1 MDERFFLILL
11 SFQMKSKKHILLLL
25 LIFSAITVFIIAPF
39 WGIESLS
46 IQSIFQPV
54 DQIKADIFWKIRLP
68 RVIAAFLAG
77 AALAIS
83 GMAFQAMF
91 RNPLATPFTLGVS
104 SGAAFGAAIY
114 IKIGLIF
121 SFLGISGQSLSAFI
135 GAILSVLLVYGI
147 SQIKK
152 GFTTVTM
159 LIAGVAINFFFS
171 SLILFIQYLSDF
183 ANSFRIIRWLMGGFE
198 IVGFRPVFTILPFAL
213 VGSVVIFILTNELN
227 LLTLGEDIALSRGV
241 DVKKVKAFLFFA
253 TSLMI
258 GGVVSVC
265 GPIGF
270 VGMMAPHIC
279 RLLIGAEHRF
289 LTPATFFFGGAFLV
303 FCDTLSRM
311 IIAPAEIPVGVITAL
326 LGGPFFLWLLLSGSS
341 EKSILG

>member
-1 MDERFFLILL
+1 MTPPKRVTILL
-11 SFQMKSKKHILLLL
+11 VILLL
-25 LIFSAITVFIIAPF
+25 AITVLILAPF

-46 IQSIFQPV
+46 IRSILQP
-54 DQIKADIFWKIRLP
+54 DNHIKSDIFWKIRLP

-104 SGAAFGAAIY
+104 SGAAFGAAVY
-114 IKIGLIF
+114 IKIGFIF
-121 SFLGISGQSLSAFI
+121 SILGISGQSLSAFI

-152 GFTTVTM
+152 GFTTATM

-198 IVGFRPVFTILPFAL
+198 IVGFRPVMTLAPF
-213 VGSVVIFILTNELN
+213 VVIGSILIFMLTHELN

-241 DVKKVKAFLFFA
+241 DVKKIKMVLFFA
-253 TSLMI
+253 TSFMM
-258 GGVVSVC
+258 GGIVSIC

-270 VGMMAPHIC
+270 IGMMAPHIC
-279 RLLIGAEHRF
+279 RLLIGAEHRL
-289 LTPATFFFGGAFLV
+289 LTPASFFFGGAFLV
-303 FCDTLSRM
+303 FCDTLSR
-311 IIAPAEIPVGVITAL
+311 ILIAPAEIPVGVITAL

-341 EKSILG
+341 ERSIIS

>member
-1 MDERFFLILL
+1 MKKKRAVILL
-11 SFQMKSKKHILLLL
+11 
-25 LIFSAITVFIIAPF
+25 FIISAAIIVLVLAPF

-46 IQSIFQPV
+46 LKSLLHPNEPL
-54 DQIKADIFWKIRLP
+54 KSDIFWKIRLP

-83 GMAFQAMF
+83 GMAFQAVF

-104 SGAAFGAAIY
+104 SGAAFGAAVY

-121 SFLGISGQSLSAFI
+121 SVLGISGQSLSAFI
-135 GAILSVLLVYGI
+135 GAVLSVLLVYGI
-147 SQIKK
+147 SQIEK
-152 GFTTVTM
+152 GFTTATM

-171 SLILFIQYLSDF
+171 SLILFIQYMSDF

-198 IVGFRPVFTILPFAL
+198 IVGFRPVFTLLPF
-213 VGSVVIFILTNELN
+213 VVIGSVVLFLLTHELN
-227 LLTLGEDIALSRGV
+227 LFTLGEDIALSRGV
-241 DVKKVKAFLFFA
+241 DVKKIKALLFFA
-253 TSLMI
+253 ASLMI
-258 GGVVSVC
+258 GGIVSVC

-270 VGMMAPHIC
+270 IGMMAPHIC
-279 RLLIGAEHRF
+279 RLLIGADHRF
-289 LTPATFFFGGAFLV
+289 LTPASFFFGGAFLV
-303 FCDTLSRM
+303 FCDTLSRVL
-311 IIAPAEIPVGVITAL
+311 IAPAEIPVGVITAL

>member
-1 MDERFFLILL
+1 MKIRKQIVLLIL
-11 SFQMKSKKHILLLL
+11 
-25 LIFSAITVFIIAPF
+25 IFLAIIVFIIAPF

-46 IQSIFQPV
+46 VKSIFQCN
-54 DQIKADIFWKIRLP
+54 DQVRSDIFWKIRLP

-83 GMAFQAMF
+83 GMTFQAMF

-114 IKIGLIF
+114 IKLGVIF
-121 SFLGISGQSLSAFI
+121 SILGVSGQSLSAFI

-152 GFTTVTM
+152 GFTTATM

-198 IVGFRPVFTILPFAL
+198 IVGFRPVFTILPFVL
-213 VGSVVIFILTNELN
+213 VGSAFIFLLNHELN

-241 DVKKVKAFLFFA
+241 DVKKIKMALFFT

-258 GGVVSVC
+258 GGVVSIC

-270 VGMMAPHIC
+270 IGMMAPHIC

-289 LTPATFFFGGAFLV
+289 LSPASFVFGGAFLV
-303 FCDTLSRM
+303 LCDTLSRLL
-311 IIAPAEIPVGVITAL
+311 IAPAEIPVGVITAL

-341 EKSILG
+341 GKSVLG